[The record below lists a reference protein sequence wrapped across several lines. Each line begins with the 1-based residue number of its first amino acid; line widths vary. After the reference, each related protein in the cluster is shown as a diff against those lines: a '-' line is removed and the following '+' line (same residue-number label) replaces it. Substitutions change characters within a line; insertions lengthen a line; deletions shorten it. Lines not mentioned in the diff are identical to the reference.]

1 MNIKS
6 YIASEEEIL
15 DLCRQYQDFQKE
27 SKNPYIRYFFK
38 TDSKTISIYT
48 SNKVVIQSKE
58 EIKSSF
64 DFQDHAGSDES
75 GVGDYFGPL
84 TVCATVVTEKDLAFL
99 SQFNIKD
106 SKQLK
111 DDQIKK
117 IAPELMKK
125 LIYSLLILDNK
136 TYNIENQKYNLNEF
150 NYDDD
155 KLARLTQII
164 KQGLVGEQGF
174 CFLEVD
180 AYVKLGAGQHV
191 FPSQEMNMGEKRKS
205 LFKIKDQA
213 AMHNVKIG
221 NALRTVDTWYE
232 QDAKFPIAAEPYG
245 AVTQRGQA
253 YRPSSN
259 DLYTLMINWVNNKEV
274 SPEEQAYVVSNLIR
288 GGVFSKIGKDSKE

>member
-38 TDSKTISIYT
+38 TDTKTISIYT

-150 NYDDD
+150 KALMHNQAYLH
-155 KLARLTQII
+155 LARKVDLPKLKVIDQFCEPKIYYRYLKNRKTIDLQFHTKAENKFLAVACASII
-164 KQGLVGEQGF
+164 ARYA
-174 CFLEVD
+174 FLKEMEKMNQKYD
-180 AYVKLGAGQHV
+180 MIFPLGASDKVDDFGKEFVGKYGVHELESV
-191 FPSQEMNMGEKRKS
+191 GKIH
-205 LFKIKDQA
+205 FKNTDK
-213 AMHNVKIG
+213 MVK
-221 NALRTVDTWYE
+221 
-232 QDAKFPIAAEPYG
+232 
-245 AVTQRGQA
+245 
-253 YRPSSN
+253 
-259 DLYTLMINWVNNKEV
+259 
-274 SPEEQAYVVSNLIR
+274 
-288 GGVFSKIGKDSKE
+288 

>member
-84 TVCATVVTEKDLAFL
+84 TVCATVVFEKDLDFL
-99 SQFNIKD
+99 QQFNIRD

-150 NYDDD
+150 KALMHNQAYLH
-155 KLARLTQII
+155 LARKVDLPKLKVIDQFCEPKIYYRYLKNRKTIDLQFHTKAENKFLAVACASII
-164 KQGLVGEQGF
+164 ARYA
-174 CFLEVD
+174 FLKEMEKMNQKYD
-180 AYVKLGAGQHV
+180 MIFPLGASDKVDDFGKEFVGKYGVH
-191 FPSQEMNMGEKRKS
+191 ELEKVGKIH
-205 LFKIKDQA
+205 FKNTDKMIK
-213 AMHNVKIG
+213 
-221 NALRTVDTWYE
+221 
-232 QDAKFPIAAEPYG
+232 
-245 AVTQRGQA
+245 
-253 YRPSSN
+253 
-259 DLYTLMINWVNNKEV
+259 
-274 SPEEQAYVVSNLIR
+274 
-288 GGVFSKIGKDSKE
+288 